1 MKELIARQC
10 RLKVV
15 VRKDF
20 HDFVCAQHIC
30 DVYTNL
36 LLCKQSSNRKC
47 RDGFCHNPRHT
58 LREREKVHFLKIL
71 QGGSQSQLHSVTKLV
86 HCIHRKTI
94 KVILFGIFTGVLR
107 FLLFCEFAY
116 YSLQIWHLTLFD
128 HSLMD

>member
-10 RLKVV
+10 RLKV

-58 LREREKVHFLKIL
+58 LREREKVHFFKNIAGGLSISAALCDKISAL
-71 QGGSQSQLHSVTKLV
+71 YISKNN
-86 HCIHRKTI
+86 
-94 KVILFGIFTGVLR
+94 
-107 FLLFCEFAY
+107 
-116 YSLQIWHLTLFD
+116 
-128 HSLMD
+128 

>member
-1 MKELIARQC
+1 MNELIARQC
-10 RLKVV
+10 RLKV

-86 HCIHRKTI
+86 HCIVYRKTI
-94 KVILFGIFTGVLR
+94 KVILFGTYAYFYSCIPIVLFR
-107 FLLFCEFAY
+107 EFAY
-116 YSLQIWHLTLFD
+116 YSL
-128 HSLMD
+128 